1 LIEEWNDMPNHLP
14 TRRHFLGTA
23 ATAGA
28 ALGMGEWAALAPLGP
43 AHADEARVTPD
54 LVRFGPDIEPVVKL
68 IEETPQDRCVAVL
81 VEQLRKGLP
90 YRHFLA
96 ALYLAAIR
104 AARWHGDGIHGYDHS
119 AYVVHSA
126 YQLSLDLPPGEQL
139 LPAFYAL
146 TGFKGGQKAYPNK
159 KGTPELTGKLPAA
172 DKALDELHT
181 ALGEWDP
188 DRAER
193 AIVALTRSRGRPEVL
208 EPLYYYA
215 GRDWG
220 FIGHMAILVSNSCR
234 LLETIGWQ
242 HAEHVLRYVVQGL
255 AGWGKEHA
263 EHPDVR
269 PYWANLQRVEKAVRR
284 LPGNW
289 AEDQGNAGLTK
300 DLLSLLREGKGDEAC
315 DLAMRHLTEGT
326 ARARAVWDAVHLA
339 AGELVL
345 SSKPHNAW
353 RPINSSALHSNTGAN
368 ALHYAFRASG
378 KEDTRLLLTLQA
390 VSWMDL
396 YRKGVI
402 KGKCLVN
409 PVDITALTG
418 AKLPE
423 QPEAAID
430 AILATR
436 TAQPHE
442 AARLTFAFAQRHRPE
457 PLLRAA
463 RRLLPTKSSGDPH
476 DIKFPVAIF
485 EDLEL
490 ISPEWRPHLLAAA
503 AFSFWGSDRPDIPV
517 MEKVR
522 EAVRKL

>member
-1 LIEEWNDMPNHLP
+1 LQ
-14 TRRHFLGTA
+14 TV
-23 ATAGA
+23 ATAGT
-28 ALGMGEWAALAPLGP
+28 ALGLGDFATLAPLGP
-43 AHADEARVTPD
+43 ANADEATVTPD
-54 LVRFGPDIEPVVKL
+54 LVQFGPDIEPVVRL
-68 IEETPQDRCVAVL
+68 IERTPQDQCVAAM

-126 YQLSLDLPPGEQL
+126 YQLSLDLPAGEQL

-146 TGFKGGQKAYPNK
+146 SGFKGGQKAYPNK

-181 ALGEWDP
+181 ALREWDS
-188 DRAER
+188 DRGER
-193 AIVALTRSRGRPEVL
+193 AIVALARSKGSTEVL
-208 EPLYYYA
+208 EPLWHFA
-215 GRDWG
+215 GPDWG
-220 FIGHMAILVSNSCR
+220 FIGHMAILVANSSR

-255 AGWGKEHA
+255 AGWGPEHA
-263 EHPDVR
+263 HHSDVQ
-269 PYWANLQRVEKAVRR
+269 PYWANLQRIDKVIRR

-289 AEDQGNAGLTK
+289 AENQGNAGLTK
-300 DLLSLLREGKGDEAC
+300 DLLTLLREGKGDEAGN
-315 DLAMRHLTEGT
+315 LAVRHLTDGT
-326 ARARAVWDAVHLA
+326 ARAGAIWDAVHLA

-345 SSKPHNAW
+345 SSKPHNAR
-353 RPINSSALHSNTGAN
+353 RPINSAALHSNTAAN

-390 VSWMDL
+390 VAWLDL
-396 YRKGVI
+396 YRKEVI
-402 KGKCLVN
+402 RGNCLVR

-423 QPEAAID
+423 RPEAAID
-430 AILATR
+430 TILATR
-436 TAQPHE
+436 TAQPQE
-442 AARLTFAFAQRHRPE
+442 AARLAFAFAQRHRPE

-463 RRLLPTKSSGDPH
+463 RRLMPVKSSGDPH
-476 DIKFPVAIF
+476 DIKFPVALF
-485 EDLEL
+485 EDLNL
-490 ISPEWRPHLLAAA
+490 VSPGWRAHLVAAA
-503 AFSFWGSDRPDIPV
+503 SFSFWGSERPDLLV
-517 MEKVR
+517 MQQVR
-522 EAVRKL
+522 EAVAKL

>member
-1 LIEEWNDMPNHLP
+1 MAPEQ
-14 TRRHFLGTA
+14 TRRHFLQTGAIAGTA
-23 ATAGA
+23 LGLGTFA
-28 ALGMGEWAALAPLGP
+28 ALGP
-43 AHADEARVTPD
+43 ANADEAKVTPD
-54 LVRFGPDIEPVVKL
+54 LVRFGPDIEPVVRL
-68 IEETPQDRCVAVL
+68 IERTPQDQCVAAV

-126 YQLSLDLPPGEQL
+126 YQLSLDLPAGEQL

-181 ALGEWDP
+181 ALREWDSE
-188 DRAER
+188 RAER
-193 AIVALTRSRGRPEVL
+193 AIVALARSKGSAEVL
-208 EPLYYYA
+208 EPLWHYA

-220 FIGHMAILVSNSCR
+220 FIGHMAILVANSCR

-255 AGWGKEHA
+255 AGWGPGHA
-263 EHPDVR
+263 HHPDVQ
-269 PYWANLQRVEKAVRR
+269 PYWANLQRIEKVIRR

-289 AEDQGNAGLTK
+289 AEDQGNAGLTR
-300 DLLSLLREGKGDEAC
+300 DLLTLLREGKGGEAC
-315 DLAMRHLTEGT
+315 DLAVRHLTDGT
-326 ARARAVWDAVHLA
+326 VRAGAVWDAVHLA

-353 RPINSSALHSNTGAN
+353 RPINSAALHSNTAAN
-368 ALHYAFRASG
+368 ALHYAFRASD

-390 VSWMDL
+390 VAWLNL
-396 YRKGVI
+396 YRQGI
-402 KGKCLVN
+402 IRGKCLVR

-418 AKLPE
+418 AELPE
-423 QPEAAID
+423 RPEAAID
-430 AILATR
+430 TILATR

-442 AARLTFAFAQRHRPE
+442 AARLAFAFAQRYRPE

-463 RRLLPTKSSGDPH
+463 RRLMPVKSSGDPH

-485 EDLEL
+485 EDLDL
-490 ISPEWRPHLLAAA
+490 ASPGWRPHLVAAA
-503 AFSFWGSDRPDIPV
+503 SFSFWGSERPDLPV
-517 MEKVR
+517 MQKVR
-522 EAVRKL
+522 EAVGKL

>member
-1 LIEEWNDMPNHLP
+1 VAAKQ
-14 TRRHFLGTA
+14 TRRYFLRTM

-28 ALGMGEWAALAPLGP
+28 AVGLESFAALGPLGP
-43 AHADEARVTPD
+43 ANAGEAKITPE
-54 LVRFGPDIEPVVKL
+54 LVRFTPDIEPVVRL
-68 IEETPQDRCVAVL
+68 IERTPQDQCAAAM

-119 AYVVHSA
+119 AHVVHSA
-126 YQLSLDLPPGEQL
+126 YQLSLDLPAGEQL

-146 TGFKGGQKAYPNK
+146 SGFKGGQKAYPNK
-159 KGTPELTGKLPAA
+159 KGTPKLTGKLPAA

-181 ALGEWDP
+181 ALREWDP

-193 AIVALTRSRGRPEVL
+193 AIVALARSKGSREVL
-208 EPLYYYA
+208 EPLWHYA

-220 FIGHMAILVSNSCR
+220 FIGHMAILVANSNR
-234 LLETIGWQ
+234 LLETIGWR
-242 HAEHVLRYVVQGL
+242 HAEPVLRYVVQGL
-255 AGWGKEHA
+255 AGWGPEHA
-263 EHPDVR
+263 HHSDVQ
-269 PYWANLQRVEKAVRR
+269 PYWANLQRIDKVMRR

-289 AEDQGNAGLTK
+289 AEDRGNAGLTK
-300 DLLSLLREGKGDEAC
+300 DLLTLLREGKGDEAC
-315 DLAMRHLTEGT
+315 DLAVKHLSDGT
-326 ARARAVWDAVHLA
+326 ARAGAVWDAVHLA

-353 RPINSSALHSNTGAN
+353 RPINSAALHSNTAAN

-378 KEDTRLLLTLQA
+378 TEDTRLLLTLQA
-390 VSWMDL
+390 LAWLDL
-396 YRKGVI
+396 YRKEVI
-402 KGKCLVN
+402 RGKCLVR
-409 PVDITALTG
+409 PIDITGLTG
-418 AKLPE
+418 AKLPQ

-436 TAQPHE
+436 TAQPQE
-442 AARLTFAFAQRHRPE
+442 AARLAFAFAQCRHPE

-463 RRLLPTKSSGDPH
+463 RRLMPVKSSGDPH

-485 EDLEL
+485 EDLDL
-490 ISPEWRPHLLAAA
+490 VSSGWRPYLLAAA
-503 AFSFWGSDRPDIPV
+503 AFSFCGSERPDLPF
-517 MEKVR
+517 MQQVR
-522 EAVRKL
+522 EAVKKL